1 MQKRDGQLIFSP
13 TDLIC
18 YLASPFASWM
28 ERYNLENP
36 GAVQPDKETEDEI
49 LIAQTG
55 DEHER
60 VVLGELKLV
69 TPQLVEISNDT
80 FSEALTRTRAAI
92 EAKSPIIY
100 QGALQHGRFAGYS
113 DFLTLDETGL
123 YQVWD
128 TKLAR
133 SPKPYYAVQ
142 LCCYSEMLAPLLG
155 GTMPSKFGIILGDK
169 ERVEFR
175 VEDFFHY
182 YLRIKSSFLAMNDG
196 FTGNLADCQEPQP
209 RAVLGH
215 RRVQDRLHV
224 DAALEECLRE
234 PRRLDRTAGD
244 RRNH

>member
-13 TDLIC
+13 TDLIR

-28 ERYNLENP
+28 DRYNLENP

-55 DEHER
+55 VEHER

-69 TPQLVEISNDT
+69 TPQLVEISNDN
-80 FSEALTRTRAAI
+80 FSEALARTRAAI

-142 LCCYSEMLAPLLG
+142 LCCYSEMLAPFLRQDALKIRDHSRRQGAGGVSRRGLL
-155 GTMPSKFGIILGDK
+155 PLLPPHKVQL
-169 ERVEFR
+169 
-175 VEDFFHY
+175 
-182 YLRIKSSFLAMNDG
+182 
-196 FTGNLADCQEPQP
+196 P
-209 RAVLGH
+209 RDE
-215 RRVQDRLHV
+215 RRVHGQSRGLS
-224 DAALEECLRE
+224 
-234 PRRLDRTAGD
+234 RTAAA
-244 RRNH
+244 R